1 MGVFDRQVASAKR
14 MIKKYGESCTWV
26 QVTNGTPPD
35 PNKPWIPSASN
46 EVSTPCIIAF
56 FPTEQTTRKKI
67 QAMFD
72 ASEVPMG
79 METGYMAQT
88 TGVSPTM
95 KDIIVR
101 KDGSIA
107 RILDID
113 TINPNGEQDILYT
126 ITVEK

>member
-1 MGVFDRQVASAKR
+1 MGVFDRQVASAQR
-14 MIKKYGESCTWV
+14 MIKKYGEPCTWV
-26 QVTNGTPPD
+26 QVTNGAPSD
-35 PNKPWIPSASN
+35 SSKPWIPSAAN

-56 FPTEQTTRKKI
+56 FPTDQQTQKKI

-79 METGYMAQT
+79 METGYMGQT
-88 TGVSPTM
+88 VGVNPTL

-101 KDGSIA
+101 KDGTIA
-107 RILDID
+107 RILNID